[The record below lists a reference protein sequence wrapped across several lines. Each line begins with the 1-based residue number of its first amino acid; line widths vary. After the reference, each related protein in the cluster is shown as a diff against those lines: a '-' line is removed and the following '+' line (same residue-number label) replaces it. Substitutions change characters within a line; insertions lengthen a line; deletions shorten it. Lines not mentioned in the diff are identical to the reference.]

1 MPGLYTSV
9 YSPIPW
15 KQWPHHITQGIS
27 LSSELRKKEAVLQE
41 SCKYTLNNTLQRFF
55 CYTEYSQLSE
65 PATIHPKCHRNSKGK
80 SEKHIQVPSST
91 MSAAYPQHDKYSR
104 VACILQCLLLL
115 DFIGKKKW
123 QQQIIFTIV
132 KEKTN
137 SSLKIW
143 VWLVFII
150 GKPEKRVVKDSLWSL
165 RLCSLLVVYMISKH
179 QGFALNIFCT
189 VCLSSGDAFQFGQ
202 KRLSHRTG
210 QGLCCTQA
218 APSVPPTERGP
229 FWASKIDNCS
239 SFI

>member
-1 MPGLYTSV
+1 
-9 YSPIPW
+9 
-15 KQWPHHITQGIS
+15 
-27 LSSELRKKEAVLQE
+27 
-41 SCKYTLNNTLQRFF
+41 
-55 CYTEYSQLSE
+55 
-65 PATIHPKCHRNSKGK
+65 
-80 SEKHIQVPSST
+80 

-115 DFIGKKKW
+115 DFIGKKKQ

-165 RLCSLLVVYMISKH
+165 WLCSLLVVYMISKH